1 MKIVTVPFSGGSLGK
16 NVGCEEGPKKV
27 LDTLKNISL
36 NEKGNNLVYDVVDL
50 KFDGDFDKLQEEISN
65 VEGDIFL
72 GGDHSITYG
81 AVKGLEGSKGL
92 LIFDAHPDL
101 EVGTKSISHED
112 YLRKLIENNIVD
124 KDKIVLVG
132 VRNWSKNEKEF
143 LQENNIR
150 CFNMKQIFE
159 YGVKNVC
166 ESVME
171 IVQGFEK
178 LYLSI
183 DIDVVDPAYAPGTGY
198 LESGGLTSRELLYFL
213 QRLKQVKNLRRVDL
227 VEINPRK
234 DFNNKTS
241 LLGAKILS
249 EII

>member
-1 MKIVTVPFSGGSLGK
+1 MKIVAIPFSGGSLGK
-16 NVGCEEGPKKV
+16 NIGCEEGPGRV
-27 LDTLKNISL
+27 LDLLKNISL
-36 NEKGNNLVYDVVDL
+36 NENGSNLVYDVTEL
-50 KFDGDFDKLQEEISN
+50 KFNGDFDKLQEEISN

-81 AVKGLEGSKGL
+81 AVKGLKGEKGL

-112 YLRKLIENNIVD
+112 YLRRLIED
-124 KDKIVLVG
+124 KIIDRDKIVLVG
-132 VRNWSKNEKEF
+132 IRNWSKNEKEF
-143 LQENNIR
+143 LQENKIK

-159 YGVKNVC
+159 YGAKNVC

-171 IVQGFEK
+171 IVQSFDK

-183 DIDVVDPAYAPGTGY
+183 DIDVVDPANAPGTGY

-234 DFNNKTS
+234 DFNNKTV